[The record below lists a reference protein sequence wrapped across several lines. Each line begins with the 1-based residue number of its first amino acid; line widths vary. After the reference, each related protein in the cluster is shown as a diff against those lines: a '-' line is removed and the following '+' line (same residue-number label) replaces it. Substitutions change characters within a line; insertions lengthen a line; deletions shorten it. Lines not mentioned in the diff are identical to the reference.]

1 MNWSRQVADT
11 YWLKQASDKPLF
23 SEIIWNRPEHKAKR
37 GKLLI
42 IGGNQYF
49 FAGVASAYSGALAAG
64 AGSVRV
70 ILPDKLERT
79 LGKSPLAASFAPS
92 TPSGSFARKGL
103 AELLDQAGW
112 ADAVYL
118 AGDFGRNSETAILL
132 ESFASKYTRPLAL
145 YGDSLDYFETDSGK
159 LLGRPNIL
167 AIATIA
173 QLQKMLAPEAVI
185 KHDMELVQFINL
197 LAEFHA
203 AATILTL
210 HQDHLVVAS
219 GGRISTTP
227 ADNRQ
232 LGDVA
237 AAAVVWQMQQ
247 PDKVF
252 EAVTS
257 AVYK

>member
-1 MNWSRQVADT
+1 MNWSQQVADT
-11 YWLKQASDKPLF
+11 SWLKQTSDEPLF
-23 SEIIWNRPEHKAKR
+23 SELIWNRPEHKAKR

-42 IGGNQYF
+42 VGGNQYF
-49 FAGVASAYSGALAAG
+49 FAGIAKAYSDAIAAG
-64 AGSVRV
+64 AGSVR
-70 ILPDKLERT
+70 IIMPDKLERT
-79 LGKSPLAASFAPS
+79 LGKSLVEANFVPS

-103 AELLDQAGW
+103 AELLGQAAW

-132 ESFASKYTRPLAL
+132 ESFASKYSRPLAL
-145 YGDSLDYFETDSGK
+145 YGDSLDYFETDSAK
-159 LLGRPNIL
+159 LLARQNTL

-173 QLQKMLAPEAVI
+173 QLQKMLTPKAVI
-185 KHDMELVQFINL
+185 KHDMDLVQFIDL
-197 LAEFHA
+197 LAELRA

-210 HQDHLVVAS
+210 HQGQLVVA
-219 GGRISTTP
+219 GAGRISTTP
-227 ADNRQ
+227 AGTQ
-232 LGDVA
+232 SLSDVA

-257 AVYK
+257 AVY